1 MFSSK
6 SPEAVGYIALRVTV
20 SILLIIHGIARASLG
35 IVDDFGGFLDM
46 IGFPF
51 GVAIAWA
58 ITITEIVGGLLLA
71 LGRWTQILALY
82 FAGQLVLGIILV
94 HAQEGWFVVGAGRNG
109 VEYSVLLIVVLLV
122 LVYIDRS
129 IKVMRGTASDHG

>member
-6 SPEAVGYIALRVTV
+6 SPEAVGYIALRIAV

-46 IGFPF
+46 VGFPF

-58 ITITEIVGGLLLA
+58 ITITEIAGGLLLA
-71 LGRWTQILALY
+71 LGRWVQVFAVY
-82 FAGQLVLGIILV
+82 FAIQLGVGIILV

-122 LVYIDRS
+122 LAYIDRAAK
-129 IKVMRGTASDHG
+129 IKGSTTSDPG

>member
-1 MFSSK
+1 MPQTKSS
-6 SPEAVGYIALRVTV
+6 ETLGYQALRVAV

-35 IVDDFGGFLDM
+35 IVDDFGGFLDLV
-46 IGFPF
+46 GFPF

-58 ITITEIVGGLLLA
+58 ITITEIVGGLILA
-71 LGRWTQILALY
+71 LGRWVQWLALY

-109 VEYSVLLIVVLLV
+109 VEYSVLLIVVLLILAYV
-122 LVYIDRS
+122 DR
-129 IKVMRGTASDHG
+129 TARRQK